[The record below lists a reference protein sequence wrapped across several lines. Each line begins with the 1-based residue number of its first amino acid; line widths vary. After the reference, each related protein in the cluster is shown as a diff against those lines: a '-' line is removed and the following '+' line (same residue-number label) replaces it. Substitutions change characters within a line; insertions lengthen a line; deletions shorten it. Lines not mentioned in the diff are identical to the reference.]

1 MKELMPSN
9 LYPQP
14 ERMSQPKLI
23 RELNLLCKQ
32 SVELQN
38 TTNDLLPE
46 LKLNRELLQ
55 QNTDKIHKVL
65 LLIDNGD
72 AETAVQ

>member
-1 MKELMPSN
+1 MKELVLSN
-9 LYPQP
+9 LYTQP

-32 SVELQN
+32 SVELQD
-38 TTNDLLPE
+38 TTNDLLLE
-46 LKLNRELLQ
+46 LNLNRELLQ

-72 AETAVQ
+72 AESAVQ

>member
-1 MKELMPSN
+1 
-9 LYPQP
+9 
-14 ERMSQPKLI
+14 MSQPQLI

-32 SVELQN
+32 SVELQD
-38 TTNDLLPE
+38 TTNDLLLE
-46 LKLNRELLQ
+46 LNLNRELLQ

>member
-1 MKELMPSN
+1 MISN

-14 ERMSQPKLI
+14 EHMSQPKLI
-23 RELNLLCKQ
+23 RKLNLLCKQ
-32 SVELQN
+32 SVELQD
-38 TTNDLLPE
+38 TTNDLLLE
-46 LKLNRELLQ
+46 LNLNRELLQ

>member
-1 MKELMPSN
+1 MKELMLSN

-14 ERMSQPKLI
+14 ERMPQPKLI
-23 RELNLLCKQ
+23 RALNLLCKQ
-32 SVELQN
+32 SVELQD
-38 TTNDLLPE
+38 TTNDLLLE
-46 LKLNRELLQ
+46 LNLNRELLQ

-72 AETAVQ
+72 AENAVQ